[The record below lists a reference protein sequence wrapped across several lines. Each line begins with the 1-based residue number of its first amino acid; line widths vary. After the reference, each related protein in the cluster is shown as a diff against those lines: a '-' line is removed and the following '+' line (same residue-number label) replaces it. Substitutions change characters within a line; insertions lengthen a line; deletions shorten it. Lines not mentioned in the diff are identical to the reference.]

1 MLWNVKLFMFHT
13 NRYYSGHRQLKNYG
27 ADPGPTDMYVAKDG
41 NSIGS
46 SAMYGEYDNA
56 VDYSYSGANYDPESY
71 KNPKDDSYAEG
82 YTGSDGGDYGWYSGA
97 PLYASSRP
105 APTILAAARLPK
117 MTTGVQKLGWVAIAM
132 LGLGKLLVFKV
143 VKFFVLLAVKLK
155 LLVLFKM
162 FLYAKFFVISK
173 LFKLIILPF
182 IPYVS
187 SFLNN
192 LLMAMMSSSSMTPMM
207 AMMMPMTSDIGT
219 SVGTFRNSSTT
230 TEPANM
236 RSTNVSKIATTENL
250 LQLMST
256 ILSAKCAEKLACH
269 VAGTRSQSF
278 QSLWMDW

>member
-1 MLWNVKLFMFHT
+1 MFIFHA

-27 ADPGPTDMYVAKDG
+27 VGPGPTDLDAVKDG
-41 NSIGS
+41 NGIGP
-46 SAMYGEYDNA
+46 SAVYGEYDNA

-71 KNPKDDSYAEG
+71 KTPKGDSYAEG
-82 YTGSDGGDYGWYSGA
+82 FIDGGDYSLYSG
-97 PLYASSRP
+97 PVPSHASSRP
-105 APTILAAARLPK
+105 APTILTTARLPK
-117 MTTGVQKLGWVAIAM
+117 MTTGMQKLGWVAIAL
-132 LGLGKLLVFKV
+132 LGVGKLLVFKV

-173 LFKLIILPF
+173 FFKLIILPF
-182 IPYVS
+182 IPYAS
-187 SFLNN
+187 SLLNN
-192 LLMAMMSSSSMTPMM
+192 LLMMMVSSSSMTPMM

-219 SVGTFRNSSTT
+219 TVGTFRNSSTT

-250 LQLMST
+250 LQLVST
-256 ILSAKCAEKLACH
+256 ISSAKCAEKLACH